1 MTGRHASPTTRL
13 PGELVVRVGAAL
25 FAVGLVALVIT
36 VVPSVLADRQAPL
49 PLVVATA
56 ALLPLG
62 LAVALVGLLR
72 SARTARRAARRSS
85 SPT

>member
-1 MTGRHASPTTRL
+1 MTGRHLSPTTRL
-13 PGELVVRVGAAL
+13 PGEVTVRVGAAL
-25 FAVGLVALVIT
+25 FGLGLVALVVT

-49 PLVVATA
+49 ALVVAAA

-85 SPT
+85 TRT